1 MNFDHSH
8 YVPCL
13 RWKMGEYQAVWR
25 LSARTKEMFTPLI
38 EIPEIGWD
46 FEEGRD
52 IKTVDEHLIDFAQKK
67 IYRKWGTSCCFVD
80 LKLIDL
86 SKRLENGIHPLKY
99 VFDDLRKVRC
109 SAIPVTGID
118 RNNAYQQEIKN
129 VVTQDKS
136 GICLRIKIEQAA
148 RGSLKDDLDSL
159 LSRLKVKP
167 EICDLILD
175 LDAPNFIP
183 LEGFSKAIQGVVS
196 SFLYLND
203 WRTFS
208 ILGTSFPETMA
219 SIKKGGEIIP
229 RHEWRLYKM
238 LVANFREAG
247 LRLPS
252 FGDYAISH
260 PKVFELDMRIVKPY
274 ATIRYTIDD
283 RCYVVK
289 GDNVRDYGYEQYHEL
304 SQKILASSYYCGPTL
319 SWGDDYIQTCA
330 NKNAKTGNLTT
341 WRQVGTNHHIEKV
354 VQDIANFYAS
364 VNTA

>member
-1 MNFDHSH
+1 MNFNHRH

-13 RWKMGEYQAVWR
+13 RWKQGEYQAVWR
-25 LSARTKEMFTPLI
+25 LPAWTKEMFTPLI

-52 IKTVDEHLIDFAQKK
+52 KKTIDEHLTDFALKK

-80 LKLIDL
+80 LYLIGP
-86 SKRLENGIHPLKY
+86 SERLENGIHPVKY

-109 SAIPVTGID
+109 FAIPVTGLD
-118 RNNAYQQEIKN
+118 RDGAYQREIRKILIK
-129 VVTQDKS
+129 DKR
-136 GICLRIKIEQAA
+136 GVCLRISIEKAAKITFVGEI
-148 RGSLKDDLDSL
+148 DSL
-159 LSRLKVKP
+159 LSTLGIKP
-167 EICDLILD
+167 HNCNLILD
-175 LDAPNFIP
+175 LGAPNFIP
-183 LEGFSKAIQGVVS
+183 PEGFSKAIQAVVS

-219 SIKKGGEIIP
+219 TIKEGGEIIP

-238 LVANFREAG
+238 LVAGFREAG

-283 RCYVVK
+283 RWYIVK

-304 SQKILASSYYCGPTL
+304 SQKILASRYYCGPTL
-319 SWGDDYIQTCA
+319 SWGDGYIQTCA
-330 NKNAKTGNLTT
+330 DKNAKTGNLST

-354 VQDIANFYAS
+354 TQDIASFYDS
-364 VNTA
+364 LNTF